1 LEIFDL
7 IDKLD
12 RCPLSDRTSEF
23 GRGGE
28 TSLLKQLGA
37 VGFGDVAEDTALPLD
52 QFVADLGAACEIVRA
67 ANPPLPGRSTSRMA
81 HRRETMKRSRLLW
94 RESSGGALDAA
105 DNPLWRCL
113 PLAGAN

>member
-94 RESSGGALDAA
+94 RESSGGAAGRGGQSA
-105 DNPLWRCL
+105 TAVS